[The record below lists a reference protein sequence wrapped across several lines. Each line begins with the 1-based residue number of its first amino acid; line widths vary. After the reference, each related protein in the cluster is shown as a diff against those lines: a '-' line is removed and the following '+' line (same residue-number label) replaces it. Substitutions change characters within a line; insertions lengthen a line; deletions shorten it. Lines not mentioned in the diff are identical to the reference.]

1 MKSVADWLQ
10 RGYTEAVLME
20 TGMRRNECM
29 KRLSKVSCGLLLTAS
44 LLIGA
49 MLSGCGQ
56 TTDYTAEIKEY
67 QNKLE
72 SLAAENEELKA
83 QLGITETQRL
93 KRPRLLQ
100 RQKISL
106 RRWCLKTRRLR
117 PTFNRRRIRITP
129 GTK

>member
-1 MKSVADWLQ
+1 
-10 RGYTEAVLME
+10 
-20 TGMRRNECM
+20 M

-83 QLGITETQRL
+83 QLGITETQSAEET
-93 KRPRLLQ
+93 Q
-100 RQKISL
+100 TAAETENQSQEMVD
-106 RRWCLKTRRLR
+106 LKTRRR
-117 PTFNRRRIRITP
+117 KPTSSRQRIRITP

>member
-20 TGMRRNECM
+20 TGMRRNKCM

-72 SLAAENEELKA
+72 SLAAE
-83 QLGITETQRL
+83 
-93 KRPRLLQ
+93 
-100 RQKISL
+100 
-106 RRWCLKTRRLR
+106 
-117 PTFNRRRIRITP
+117 RRIKGAAGHYRDP
-129 GTK
+129 EHRREPDCCRDRKSVSGDGV

>member
-1 MKSVADWLQ
+1 
-10 RGYTEAVLME
+10 
-20 TGMRRNECM
+20 M

-56 TTDYTAEIKEY
+56 TTDYTAEIREY

-83 QLGITETQRL
+83 QLGITETQ
-93 KRPRLLQ
+93 
-100 RQKISL
+100 S
-106 RRWCLKTRRLR
+106 TRREPDR
-117 PTFNRRRIRITP
+117 CRDRKSVS
-129 GTK
+129 GDGV

>member
-1 MKSVADWLQ
+1 
-10 RGYTEAVLME
+10 
-20 TGMRRNECM
+20 M

-83 QLGITETQRL
+83 QLGITETQSAEET
-93 KRPRLLQ
+93 Q
-100 RQKISL
+100 TAAETENQSQEMVSENQ
-106 RRWCLKTRRLR
+106 T
-117 PTFNRRRIRITP
+117 TETDVQQAEN
-129 GTK
+129 TK

>member
-1 MKSVADWLQ
+1 
-10 RGYTEAVLME
+10 
-20 TGMRRNECM
+20 M

-83 QLGITETQRL
+83 QLGITETQSTEET
-93 KRPRLLQ
+93 Q
-100 RQKISL
+100 TAAETENQSQEM
-106 RRWCLKTRRLR
+106 CLKTRRIR
-117 PTFNRRRIRITP
+117 PEPSRQRIQIIP

>member
-10 RGYTEAVLME
+10 RRYTEAVLME

-56 TTDYTAEIKEY
+56 TTDYTAEIREY

-72 SLAAENEELKA
+72 SLAAENEVKVNILDICVS
-83 QLGITETQRL
+83 GPDPRQRIPFYTYEYQG
-93 KRPRLLQ
+93 R
-100 RQKISL
+100 
-106 RRWCLKTRRLR
+106 
-117 PTFNRRRIRITP
+117 
-129 GTK
+129 

>member
-56 TTDYTAEIKEY
+56 TTDYTAEIREY

-83 QLGITETQRL
+83 QLGITETQSAEET
-93 KRPRLLQ
+93 Q
-100 RQKISL
+100 TAAETENL

-117 PTFNRRRIRITP
+117 PTFSRQRIRITP